1 MASKDP
7 SPEDITNLEKEQ
19 REAELQAEF
28 DEFERQERARA
39 IREREVEKAAARQ
52 EKEES
57 ASTLAEINR
66 IQKENEARNRQ
77 TKESRRLQFRS
88 DRDTAKSERLGKA
101 KVGSMFS
108 ELQSDERKEEDRKLQ
123 MEFDLFERKE
133 KERRSE
139 EARYDAIRSRIE
151 TSAGKKSYTGF
162 RVIDEYLDASDT
174 KKSKAAAAKW
184 EKEYKDIETREKAG
198 KISPDYASFLKTQ
211 AAEKL
216 QAGKKSK
223 ARYMIEEA
231 QRTGSGLIKA
241 GDSYL
246 SNAPSRGGG
255 GRKPSLKSGGRS
267 RKAAP
272 RQNGFSS
279 GIGMGVAFPQM
290 MVAPPQPR
298 QGNGGQRKP
307 QPSMGSIG
315 FPPFTVSTPK
325 PKGNGKPSG
334 PKFPTMSFSTAP
346 KFGKSLLTPR
356 SPFGAKKTNP
366 LKGKKKSLW

>member
-7 SPEDITNLEKEQ
+7 SPEDIANLEQEQ

-28 DEFERQERARA
+28 DEFERQEQERARKQA
-39 IREREVEKAAARQ
+39 EYDRE
-52 EKEES
+52 
-57 ASTLAEINR
+57 
-66 IQKENEARNRQ
+66 
-77 TKESRRLQFRS
+77 
-88 DRDTAKSERLGKA
+88 
-101 KVGSMFS
+101 
-108 ELQSDERKEEDRKLQ
+108 
-123 MEFDLFERKE
+123 
-133 KERRSE
+133 
-139 EARYDAIRSRIE
+139 RSRIE
-151 TSAGKKSYTGF
+151 MEYQKADEGSGKKSYTGF

-174 KKSKAAAAKW
+174 KKSKAVADKW
-184 EKEYKDIETREKAG
+184 EREYKDIETREKSG
-198 KISPDYASFLKTQ
+198 KISPDYAAFLKTQ

-223 ARYMIEEA
+223 ARYMIEEV
-231 QRTGSGLIKA
+231 QRTGSGPIKA

-255 GRKPSLKSGGRS
+255 GRKPSLKSGGRT
-267 RKAAP
+267 RKSAP

-290 MVAPPQPR
+290 MVAPPQSR
-298 QGNGGQRKP
+298 MGNGGQRKQ
-307 QPSMGSIG
+307 QPTMGSMGVPS
-315 FPPFTVSTPK
+315 FTVSTPK
-325 PKGNGKPSG
+325 SKGNGKPSG

-356 SPFGAKKTNP
+356 SPFGEKKTNP